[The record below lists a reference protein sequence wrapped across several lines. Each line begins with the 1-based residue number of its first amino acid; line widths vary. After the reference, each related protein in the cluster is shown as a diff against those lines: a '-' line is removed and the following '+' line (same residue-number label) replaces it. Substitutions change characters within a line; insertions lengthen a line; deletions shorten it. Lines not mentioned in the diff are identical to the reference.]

1 MSWDE
6 VKELGPLYALGA
18 LDAETAQKV
27 EEFLLRA
34 TTDQKREFTDWRET
48 AALLPLSLQQIPPAA
63 FLKQRLMTR
72 IAEEETPPYSFQNSP
87 SAKVLPFH
95 KPLRAPKQAPRWL
108 AMAAAVALT
117 FAATYLAWQNA
128 RLSDQ
133 LRLVEGQIQE
143 ITSTDTQIISLAGVE
158 SPQATAKVF
167 WNKKTHTWKVY
178 INNLPVPANDKS
190 YQLWYV
196 TKEDGKINAKVFS
209 PNAQGNAELSVSLPQ
224 EAIHSLAA
232 TAVTLEPKG
241 GSVQP
246 TGKFYLLAKI

>member
-34 TTDQKREFTDWRET
+34 TAHQKSELTDWRET
-48 AALLPLSLQQIPPAA
+48 AALLPLSLPQAQPAA
-63 FLKQRLMTR
+63 FLKERLMTR
-72 IAEEETPPYSFQNSP
+72 IADEETPPYSFQNGS
-87 SAKVLPFH
+87 SAKVLPFQR
-95 KPLRAPKQAPRWL
+95 PLRTPKQAPRWL
-108 AMAAAVALT
+108 AMAAAVALA
-117 FAATYLAWQNA
+117 FAAAYLAWQNA

-133 LRLVEGQIQE
+133 LRLAEGNMRE
-143 ITSTDTQIISLAGVE
+143 ITSTDTQIISMAGVE

-167 WNKKTHTWKVY
+167 WNKKTQTWKVY
-178 INNLPVPANDKS
+178 INNLPIPANDKS

-209 PNAQGNAELSVSLPQ
+209 PDAQGNAELSVSLPQ
-224 EAIHSLAA
+224 EAVRSLAA

>member
-27 EEFLLRA
+27 EDFLLRA
-34 TTDQKREFTDWRET
+34 TTDQQLEFAAWRET
-48 AALLPLSLQQIPPAA
+48 AALLSLSLPQVQAPA
-63 FLKQRLMTR
+63 FLKDRLLNRISEQR
-72 IAEEETPPYSFQNSP
+72 TPPHSFQNGS
-87 SAKVLPFH
+87 STKILPFRR
-95 KPLRAPKQAPRWL
+95 PLRASKQAPRWL
-108 AMAAAVALT
+108 AMAAAVSLI
-117 FAATYLAWQNA
+117 FATAYLAWQNTQ
-128 RLSDQ
+128 LSNQ
-133 LRLVEGQIQE
+133 LHSAQEQVQQI
-143 ITSTDTQIISLAGVE
+143 ISTDTQIISMAGVE

-167 WNKKTHTWKVY
+167 WNKKTQTWKVY
-178 INNLPVPANDKS
+178 INNLPLPAGDQS

-196 TKEDGKINAKVFS
+196 TREDAKINARVFS
-209 PNAQGNAELSVSLPQ
+209 PNAHGNAEFDITLPM
-224 EAIHSLAA
+224 EAVRGLAA